1 MLIDHMVRSC
11 DIGVSLGGL
20 AWRRLS
26 WRGPSSSPPSE
37 GHCWLVVG
45 DSPLIPRN
53 VYGFICTCT
62 KQREQMKPSKEGKK
76 RNSES

>member
-1 MLIDHMVRSC
+1 MLIDHLVRFC
-11 DIGVSLGGL
+11 DSGVSVGGL

-45 DSPLIPRN
+45 DSPLH
-53 VYGFICTCT
+53 T
-62 KQREQMKPSKEGKK
+62 KK
-76 RNSES
+76 RLWMHLHVYKPERADEAKQGGNEEKF